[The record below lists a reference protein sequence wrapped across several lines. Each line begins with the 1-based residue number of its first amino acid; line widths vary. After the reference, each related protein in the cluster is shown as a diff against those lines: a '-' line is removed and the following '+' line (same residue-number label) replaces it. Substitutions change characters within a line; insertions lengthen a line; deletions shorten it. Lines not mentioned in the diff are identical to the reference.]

1 MASGGRLK
9 GTNQMIL
16 SHALKYKKV
25 RILTQKLLILKT
37 NYRQRSHKISDY
49 ESDITTLS
57 PIPFPINL
65 MSK

>member
-1 MASGGRLK
+1 
-9 GTNQMIL
+9 MIL

-37 NYRQRSHKISDY
+37 NYRQRSHKISDC